1 MLTGA
6 PPVFSAGADLGR
18 GSDPRP
24 PPGQFVRLFARL
36 AATLERLEPPV
47 IAALNGHAVGGAWAL
62 ALCGDFRFAAEGAQ
76 CWVPEIDMGVALHP
90 VLTTPFVRLV
100 GPARTRE
107 IAIEGRRYSAAE
119 QHAMGLVHRVVP
131 AAALAAAAADYAAN
145 LAAKPARALAEVKA
159 RINQISRAAW
169 PEVGATT
176 EGVLE
181 RPAG

>member
-1 MLTGA
+1 VLTGA

-90 VLTTPFVRLV
+90 VLTTPF
-100 GPARTRE
+100 
-107 IAIEGRRYSAAE
+107 
-119 QHAMGLVHRVVP
+119 
-131 AAALAAAAADYAAN
+131 AAAADYAAN